1 VQGEGGLHAAPVA
14 AFAPL
19 VRFELFRIVSNCFE
33 SFRIPT
39 HAVGHA
45 LQVVAVCQQRELLNN
60 HATLRGSAVLALCK
74 LMAVD
79 AAFCEAQLQVRVR

>member
-1 VQGEGGLHAAPVA
+1 M
-14 AFAPL
+14 
-19 VRFELFRIVSNCFE
+19 
-33 SFRIPT
+33 
-39 HAVGHA
+39 GHA